1 MLRCFIAGEG
11 IRLPQIAKHLFT
23 SDPRLKL
30 NHVGLRAQWRSYS
43 MSSGKSIMWFRKV
56 RTFSVSCLL
65 KKYSLPRRP
74 LIAQSHRPHY
84 FFSGIIRLQG
94 LRLHD
99 NPALLEAC
107 TGVDHMYPIF
117 ILDPHFVNPQNV
129 GTNRMNF
136 LLESLA
142 DLDASL
148 KARGSR
154 LLVIQGK
161 PLETLP
167 ELFTEWGITKLCFES
182 DTEPYALIRDS
193 SAKDLAKIAGIT
205 VHFPVS
211 HTLYDP
217 ADIVRRS
224 GGKAPLTMKSFEKII
239 NAMGDPQAPA
249 ADPPATLPCPANN
262 APRCSEIES
271 LVPFLVDLG
280 YSDSATTPFRG
291 GESAALSR
299 MADYLADKEW
309 VAKFEK
315 PKGNPAMFT
324 PKPATTVLS
333 PYLKFG
339 CLSPRLFHAKLLA
352 IYREKA
358 GKHTQPPVSL
368 RGQLLWREFFYCVST
383 ATPNFDKM
391 EGNPMCRQIPW
402 SNDPSF
408 LAAWEEGRTGYPWI
422 DAIMTQLR
430 TEGWMHHLARH
441 SVACFLTRGDLWCS
455 WEAGKDVFDKLLID
469 ADWAINSGNWMWLS
483 ASAFFSQ
490 YFRVYS
496 PITFGKQYDKNGD
509 YIRKYI
515 PALKDMPAK
524 YIYEP
529 WTAPKAVQ
537 EKANCIIG
545 KDYPLPIVDHAV
557 VSKANME
564 KMKAAYAAGKAEAEV
579 GTATEGPPSKKTKK

>member
-1 MLRCFIAGEG
+1 
-11 IRLPQIAKHLFT
+11 
-23 SDPRLKL
+23 
-30 NHVGLRAQWRSYS
+30 
-43 MSSGKSIMWFRKV
+43 
-56 RTFSVSCLL
+56 
-65 KKYSLPRRP
+65 
-74 LIAQSHRPHY
+74 
-84 FFSGIIRLQG
+84 
-94 LRLHD
+94 
-99 NPALLEAC
+99 
-107 TGVDHMYPIF
+107 
-117 ILDPHFVNPQNV
+117 
-129 GTNRMNF
+129 
-136 LLESLA
+136 
-142 DLDASL
+142 
-148 KARGSR
+148 
-154 LLVIQGK
+154 
-161 PLETLP
+161 
-167 ELFTEWGITKLCFES
+167 
-182 DTEPYALIRDS
+182 
-193 SAKDLAKIAGIT
+193 
-205 VHFPVS
+205 
-211 HTLYDP
+211 
-217 ADIVRRS
+217 
-224 GGKAPLTMKSFEKII
+224 
-239 NAMGDPQAPA
+239 
-249 ADPPATLPCPANN
+249 
-262 APRCSEIES
+262 
-271 LVPFLVDLG
+271 
-280 YSDSATTPFRG
+280 
-291 GESAALSR
+291 
-299 MADYLADKEW
+299 
-309 VAKFEK
+309 
-315 PKGNPAMFT
+315 
-324 PKPATTVLS
+324 
-333 PYLKFG
+333 
-339 CLSPRLFHAKLLA
+339 
-352 IYREKA
+352 
-358 GKHTQPPVSL
+358 
-368 RGQLLWREFFYCVST
+368 
-383 ATPNFDKM
+383 
-391 EGNPMCRQIPW
+391 MCRQIPW

>member
-1 MLRCFIAGEG
+1 MHLYCTPFNFSSLL
-11 IRLPQIAKHLFT
+11 LPVT
-23 SDPRLKL
+23 
-30 NHVGLRAQWRSYS
+30 
-43 MSSGKSIMWFRKV
+43 
-56 RTFSVSCLL
+56 
-65 KKYSLPRRP
+65 
-74 LIAQSHRPHY
+74 
-84 FFSGIIRLQG
+84 LQG

-99 NPALLEAC
+99 NPALLEASLD
-107 TGVDHMYPIF
+107 VDHMYPIF
-117 ILDPHFVNPQNV
+117 ILDPHFVTPQRV

-161 PLETLP
+161 PQDTLP
-167 ELFTEWGITKLCFES
+167 ELFKEWGITKLCFES
-182 DTEPYALIRDS
+182 DTEPYALTRDAG
-193 SAKDLAKIAGIT
+193 AKELATAAGIT
-205 VHFPVS
+205 VHSPVS

-224 GGKAPLTMKSFEKII
+224 GGKSPLTMKSFEKII
-239 NAMGDPQAPA
+239 NSMGDPPPPVS
-249 ADPPATLPCPANN
+249 DPPATLPGPATD
-262 APRCSEIES
+262 APRCDAYQS
-271 LVPFLVDLG
+271 LVPSLVDLG
-280 YSDSATTPFRG
+280 YSDPSTTPFCG

-299 MADYLADKEW
+299 MADYIADKDW
-309 VAKFEK
+309 VATFEK
-315 PKGNPAMFT
+315 PKGNPATFT

-368 RGQLLWREFFYCVST
+368 RGQLLWREFFYCVSST
-383 ATPNFDKM
+383 TPNFDKM
-391 EGNPMCRQIPW
+391 EGNPVCRQIPW
-402 SNDPSF
+402 TTDPVL

-455 WEAGKDVFDKLLID
+455 WEAGKDVFDRLLLD
-469 ADWAINSGNWMWLS
+469 ADWALNSGNWMWLS

-496 PITFGKQYDKNGD
+496 PISFGKQYDKNGD
-509 YIRKYI
+509 YIRRYI

-557 VSKANME
+557 VSKVNME
-564 KMKAAYAAGKAEAEV
+564 KMKAAYAAGRGEAEEIGAAV
-579 GTATEGPPSKKTKK
+579 GEGGPPNKRAKK